1 MFMFDFYNAI
11 AKVFI
16 VFSSKISLYT
26 FIIVSGFVCFLL
38 FFCTAAKFICL
49 LNICWGRIDKGL
61 EPVSCYQCT
70 FI

>member
-16 VFSSKISLYT
+16 LFSSKISLYT
-26 FIIVSGFVCFLL
+26 FIIVSGFFL
-38 FFCTAAKFICL
+38 FFCTAAKFIWL
-49 LNICWGRIDKGL
+49 LNICWGRIDEGL
-61 EPVSCYQCT
+61 EPVSCYECT